1 MFGMFYCFNESH
13 PFFGSAHLLCADVVV
28 PGVRVL
34 LLRVIVQLVYFF
46 SLSDVEDL
54 LDLLVLVHYLG
65 PDSENDSI
73 MEYFQQIMK
82 HMQDLLLR
90 LLLKELLP
98 FSLLIPPG
106 KKVADH
112 ESQECEGIHAN
123 PGKR

>member
-13 PFFGSAHLLCADVVV
+13 PFFDSTHLLCADIVV

-34 LLRVIVQLVYFF
+34 LLRVIVQLVDFL

-54 LDLLVLVHYLG
+54 LDLLVLVHYLR

-82 HMQDLLLR
+82 HMKDLLL
-90 LLLKELLP
+90 
-98 FSLLIPPG
+98 
-106 KKVADH
+106 
-112 ESQECEGIHAN
+112 
-123 PGKR
+123 